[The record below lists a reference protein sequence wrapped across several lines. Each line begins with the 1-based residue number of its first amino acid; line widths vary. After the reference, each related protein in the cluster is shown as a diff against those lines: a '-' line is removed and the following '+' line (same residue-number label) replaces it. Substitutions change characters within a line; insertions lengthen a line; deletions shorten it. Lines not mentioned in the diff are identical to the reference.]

1 MTDQAILVTKAA
13 GCIGIHPVLQL
24 LAEGGPVGGPGNL
37 DSCDDP
43 APSEARHGLTHV
55 GHMAMFPCVNA
66 IMEGRPIRLLDRGRM
81 RAGFSCIDGVT
92 AVVSKLVD
100 QVPADDPAAANAPS
114 KVYNVGNHRPEEP
127 THAVGLREQAL
138 GRTAIEELPPMQPG
152 NVLETFA
159 DVEHL
164 MRDRLCTMPIAHGVR
179 NFVTWYRDSF
189 KV

>member
-1 MTDQAILVTKAA
+1 MTDQAILVTDAA
-13 GCIGIHPVLQL
+13 GCIGSHPVLQL
-24 LAEGGPVGGPGNL
+24 LAEGRPVGGPDNL

-43 APSEARHGLTHV
+43 APAGNGFAHV
-55 GHMAMFPCVNA
+55 EPMAMFPCVNA
-66 IMEGRPIRLLDRGRM
+66 PMDGRPIRLLDRGRM
-81 RAGFSCIDGVT
+81 RAGFTCIDGVT
-92 AVVSKLVD
+92 ALVSKLVD

-114 KVYNVGNHRPEEP
+114 KVYNVGNQRPEEP
-127 THAVGLREQAL
+127 MHAFGLREQAL

-152 NVLETFA
+152 DVLETFA

-164 MRDRLCTMPIAHGVR
+164 MRGRLCTMPIAHGVR